1 MKTLKV
7 IAIESLITIIS
18 LVMIVRTLIIEN
30 KIEHKI
36 FLSIGIG
43 LSIVYMIYRIA
54 SKIKEEKEKSRI
66 NAIVASKLN
75 KASESF
81 LYYIDLILINHP
93 ERFNISI
100 KEKSNYQTEQNAKK
114 MFEVD
119 FRTPDPYT
127 GTSMGNLAEQVDFG
141 MNREYDELERTIS
154 RYTNKI
160 STKKIELFESLSSNL
175 IFKTLIDCKLWFDQ
189 IKMFHDQ
196 AIKNNPTFPKN
207 GLPITIS
214 MNFKEHQKDYNQMI
228 DLLFEMKNIPN
239 SK

>member
-43 LSIVYMIYRIA
+43 FSIVYMIYRIV
-54 SKIKEEKEKSRI
+54 SKMKEEKEKSRI

-75 KASESF
+75 KASKSF

-93 ERFNISI
+93 EGFNISI

-114 MFEVD
+114 IFEVD

-127 GTSMGNLAEQVDFG
+127 GTSMGNLAEQIDFG
-141 MNREYDELERTIS
+141 MNREYNELEKTIA
-154 RYTNKI
+154 RYSNKI
-160 STKKIELFESLSSNL
+160 STKKIEIFEALSSNS
-175 IFKTLIDCKLWFDQ
+175 IFRILVDCKLWFDQ
-189 IKMFHDQ
+189 IEMFNDH

-214 MNFKEHQKDYNQMI
+214 MDFKEHQKDYNQMI
-228 DLLFEMKNIPN
+228 DLLFEMKIMPN
-239 SK
+239 CK

>member
-7 IAIESLITIIS
+7 IAVESLITIIS

-30 KIEHKI
+30 KVEHKI

-43 LSIVYMIYRIA
+43 LSIVYMIYRIG

-66 NAIVASKLN
+66 NDIVASKFN

-81 LYYIDLILINHP
+81 LYYIDLILINHS

-114 MFEVD
+114 IFEVD

-127 GTSMGNLAEQVDFG
+127 GTSMGNLAEQIDFG
-141 MNREYDELERTIS
+141 MNREYNELEKTIS
-154 RYTNKI
+154 RYSSKI
-160 STKKIELFESLSSNL
+160 ATKKLEIFEELSSNI
-175 IFKTLIDCKLWFDQ
+175 IFKTLVDCKLWFDQ
-189 IKMFHDQ
+189 IEMFHDR

-214 MNFKEHQKDYNQMI
+214 MDFKEHQKDYNQMI
-228 DLLFEMKNIPN
+228 DILFKMKNMPN